1 MFYRQTF
8 LCHSGRPVFRHSHSR
23 SGAIRLWLLVP
34 AIVLVALL
42 LTGVVILALTVE
54 DWNRDLSTNQA
65 ATSQEHSDPSLRCV
79 VLPLDIEAATELVQN
94 RATKLAG
101 WRMATA
107 SANPAHVIRFERT
120 TRWLR
125 FVDEVTVELNPVDG
139 GTRVSVSSRSRVGK
153 GDLGQ
158 NPRNIR
164 ELLKAIQGS

>member
-1 MFYRQTF
+1 M
-8 LCHSGRPVFRHSHSR
+8 FRHSHSR
-23 SGAIRLWLLVP
+23 SGAVRLWLLIP
-34 AIVLVALL
+34 AIVLLALL
-42 LTGVVILALTVE
+42 LMGVVILALTVE

-65 ATSQEHSDPSLRCV
+65 ATSPEHSDPSLRCV
-79 VLPLDIEAATELVQN
+79 VLPLDMEAATELVQN

-101 WRMATA
+101 WSIATA
-107 SANPAHVIRFERT
+107 STNPADVIRLERT

-125 FVDEVTVELNPVDG
+125 FVDDITVQLAPVDG

-164 ELLKAIQGS
+164 ELLQAIQGS